1 MDSEQLINY
10 KKTKQKKS
18 TVLTSKV
25 NPQMGTTKKKS
36 RQRTT
41 GKTVHSQEKNGNQ
54 NYDKMPLNPPDQQT
68 WEPGH
73 AKTCRRCKQP
83 GPPTTAAG
91 WVGNAMAAPQL
102 LASSHT
108 DLGTPFPSMS
118 ENSTCPLGNASR
130 EAHDRHD
137 LAKANSRNP
146 LRPHDEAMGAQRCI
160 HGKRLFEEPTLKQ

>member
-18 TVLTSKV
+18 TVLAPKV
-25 NPQMGTTKKKS
+25 NPQIGTTKKMS

-41 GKTVHSQEKNGNQ
+41 GKTVHIQEKNGNQ

-68 WEPGH
+68 WKPDH
-73 AKTCRRCKQP
+73 VKTCRRRQQS

-91 WVGNAMAAPQL
+91 WVGNTMAAPHL
-102 LASSHT
+102 LASSRG

-130 EAHDRHD
+130 EARDSHD

-146 LRPHDEAMGAQRCI
+146 LKPHDEAMGAQWCI
-160 HGKRLFEEPTLKQ
+160 HGKRLFGEPTLKQ